1 MDWSPFV
8 PHAAEG
14 SPPRDIPARCCALH
28 EAHAQA
34 CWCACMRHR
43 QVGFPAEGV
52 PFMGCR
58 ANGGAAAS
66 PWGKPNPKA
75 GIRGSITGSRSSGG
89 AAQRCAC
96 APLARPPCR
105 ALPAGALLLLAIV
118 LLILYSNSLY
128 HGHMKPTVCAC
139 ALVKCG
145 CMCQIHEGFH
155 PPALHH

>member
-75 GIRGSITGSRSSGG
+75 GIG
-89 AAQRCAC
+89 AASQAAEAAAAQPSAAHARRSPDHPAARSRLVRCCCWPLYYSYCTQTAC
-96 APLARPPCR
+96 
-105 ALPAGALLLLAIV
+105 IMV
-118 LLILYSNSLY
+118 
-128 HGHMKPTVCAC
+128 T
-139 ALVKCG
+139 
-145 CMCQIHEGFH
+145 
-155 PPALHH
+155 